1 MMLMTDAPV
10 ELYDE
15 VAIGPASTVD
25 GEMLAHL
32 DEVPAGA
39 WLAVVLESVDRATLT
54 ALDLLAYQ
62 RACARLQAWASA
74 QQTAAVAQFA
84 ACPEPDVAPDVEVG
98 FTLREPRGSAQRR
111 LWQSRR
117 LMTCLPRWWQAMA
130 DRDLSERHIAK
141 LGEGPAT
148 GENPDVLARLG
159 GGVLANIGVKTP
171 DELARYARDTLKR
184 LDPDGTSRRARK
196 AREEANVTFY
206 PADDGMGDVV
216 VHAPIEDAALVKTA
230 VDAYAAAAKQC
241 GDDRPI
247 GVIRAEAPAKWAS
260 NYLTGLADGYVPL
273 SAGRPLEIG
282 ITLPLRSAL
291 GVDPLP
297 PGEVPGL
304 GIVPREVIARLIRDE
319 LPKLR
324 LMVIDDHTGR
334 LLHRADTSYRPTPDQ
349 VAQVR
354 ASYVFSVGPGS
365 TILATRC
372 DIDHAV
378 PHPTGPT
385 QIGNLIPFDRPNHGH
400 KTRGSLSVTVD
411 DSDTVHV
418 TSTLGQTRT
427 VHPYDYRMTED
438 ATNNDVET
446 DASTGDSP

>member
-1 MMLMTDAPV
+1 MMLLTDAPV
-10 ELYDE
+10 ELYQQ

-25 GEMLAHL
+25 GEILAHL

-39 WLAVVLESVDRATLT
+39 WLAVVLESVDRSTST

-62 RACARLQAWASA
+62 RACARLLAGVAA
-74 QQTAAVAQFA
+74 QQNAAVAQFA
-84 ACPEPDVAPDVEVG
+84 ACPDPDVAPDVEVG

-130 DRDLSERHIAK
+130 DGELSERHIAK
-141 LGEGPAT
+141 LVEVTAT
-148 GENPDVLARLG
+148 VENPDVLSRLEDR
-159 GGVLANIGVKTP
+159 VLANIGVKTP

-184 LDPDGTSRRARK
+184 LDPDGTARRARK
-196 AREEANVTFY
+196 ARDDADVTFH
-206 PADDGMGDVV
+206 PAPDGMGDVV
-216 VHAPIEDAALVKTA
+216 IHGPIEDSALVKTG
-230 VDAYAAAAKQC
+230 VDACAAAAKQC

-247 GVIRAEAPAKWAS
+247 GVIRAEAPTKWAS
-260 NYLTGLADGYVPL
+260 DYLRGLADGHVPR
-273 SAGRPLEIG
+273 SAGRPLEIA

-291 GVDPLP
+291 GLDPL

-304 GIVPREVIARLIRDE
+304 GIVPREVIANLIRDE

-334 LLHRADTSYRPTPDQ
+334 LLHRAETSYRPTPDQ

-354 ASYVFSVGPGS
+354 ATYVFSVGPGS

-418 TSTLGQTRT
+418 TSALGQTRT

-438 ATNNDVET
+438 AMNDDVET
-446 DASTGDSP
+446 DASAGDSP